1 MRTPRAFS
9 TILLV
14 LATLAGSVT
23 LLAPAAAQKKPIKIG
38 FLAPLTGGA
47 AQIGRDMVN
56 GFEMYLEET
65 GQQIAGRKVE
75 VIVED
80 TAGNPGTAI
89 TKFRKFAESDRVDM
103 VVGEAFAHIGYA
115 LAPKAEEFRMP
126 TIFPVIAA
134 DDLTQR
140 KTSKWV
146 VRLGWTGSQPSHPFG
161 EYVAKTLGYKRV
173 AVFGTDYAFGYE
185 VVGGFQRTFEEAG
198 GQVIQKLWA
207 PLGTTDLAPYLSQI
221 KREADAAFIIVVA
234 ASALRF
240 PAQYQDAGLRGR
252 LPVIGGAVIVDESI
266 LPSFGDEALG
276 IVTPLMYSAAL
287 DTPVNKRF
295 VAEYR
300 KRYGKIPSY
309 FSETCYTSGRW
320 ISEAARV
327 VGGNVEDREKFM
339 AAFRKVEIPDAPRG
353 PVKLDAWGN
362 PIQNIYVR
370 KVERKGGELQNTVI
384 HTFPAVSQF
393 WTYKPEEFLKQPVY
407 NRDQPPCRFC

>member
-1 MRTPRAFS
+1 MRTPRTFS

-14 LATLAGSVT
+14 LAALAGSVT

-89 TKFRKFAESDRVDM
+89 AKFRKFSESDHVDM

-185 VVGGFQRTFEEAG
+185 V
-198 GQVIQKLWA
+198 
-207 PLGTTDLAPYLSQI
+207 
-221 KREADAAFIIVVA
+221 
-234 ASALRF
+234 
-240 PAQYQDAGLRGR
+240 
-252 LPVIGGAVIVDESI
+252 
-266 LPSFGDEALG
+266 
-276 IVTPLMYSAAL
+276 
-287 DTPVNKRF
+287 
-295 VAEYR
+295 
-300 KRYGKIPSY
+300 
-309 FSETCYTSGRW
+309 
-320 ISEAARV
+320 
-327 VGGNVEDREKFM
+327 
-339 AAFRKVEIPDAPRG
+339 
-353 PVKLDAWGN
+353 
-362 PIQNIYVR
+362 
-370 KVERKGGELQNTVI
+370 
-384 HTFPAVSQF
+384 
-393 WTYKPEEFLKQPVY
+393 
-407 NRDQPPCRFC
+407 

>member
-1 MRTPRAFS
+1 MGEMHMRTPRALS
-9 TILLV
+9 TILWVMAV
-14 LATLAGSVT
+14 LATGVTMLGPAG
-23 LLAPAAAQKKPIKIG
+23 AQRKPIKIG

-56 GFEMYLEET
+56 GFEMYLEEA
-65 GQQIAGRKVE
+65 GQQMAGRKVE

-89 TKFRKFAESDRVDM
+89 SKFRKFVESDRVDM

-161 EYVAKTLGYKRV
+161 EYAAKTLGYKRV

-185 VVGGFQRTFEEAG
+185 VVGGFQRSFEEAG

-221 KREADAAFIIVVA
+221 KRDADAAFIIVVA

-240 PAQYQDAGLRGR
+240 PAQYQDTGLRGR

-295 VAEYR
+295 VTEYR

-309 FSETCYTSGRW
+309 FSETCYTSARW
-320 ISEAARV
+320 ISDAARG
-327 VGGNVEDREKFM
+327 VGGSVEDREKFM
-339 AAFRKVEIPDAPRG
+339 AAFRKV
-353 PVKLDAWGN
+353 
-362 PIQNIYVR
+362 
-370 KVERKGGELQNTVI
+370 
-384 HTFPAVSQF
+384 
-393 WTYKPEEFLKQPVY
+393 
-407 NRDQPPCRFC
+407 